1 MKLWRLAAST
11 RTYGADDLSGAGAAK
26 YPGRWNEANQR
37 VVYCAGH
44 PSLAVLETAAHIDD
58 AGLPLN
64 RFLVEIDVPDAVWA
78 RSEMLDVATLGA
90 TWEAI
95 PAGQDSVR
103 AGSAWYRAGRTA
115 LLQVPSVI
123 VPEERAVLIN
133 AVHVDAARIKA
144 RIVRQ
149 FDYNRLFRGQA

>member
-26 YPGRWNEANQR
+26 YPGRWNETGER
-37 VVYCAGH
+37 VVYCAEH

-58 AGLPLN
+58 LGLPLN
-64 RFLVEIDVPDAVWA
+64 RFLVEIDMPDAVWA
-78 RSEMLDVATLGA
+78 KREWLDTSTLGP

-95 PAGQDSVR
+95 PAGHDSVR

-133 AVHVDAARIKA
+133 ASHPDAARIKA
-144 RIVRQ
+144 RVLRA
-149 FDYNRLFRGQA
+149 FDYNRLFRR